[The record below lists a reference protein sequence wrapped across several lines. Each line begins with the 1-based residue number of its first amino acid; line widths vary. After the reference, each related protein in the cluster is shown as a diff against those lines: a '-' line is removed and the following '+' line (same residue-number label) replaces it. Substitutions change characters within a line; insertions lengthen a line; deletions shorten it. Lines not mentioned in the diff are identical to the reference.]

1 MVLLLRRVPLL
12 HHCPCS
18 ERLESRTAS
27 VVGDGVWAML
37 AARRAC
43 ALGIGLLSGGYA
55 KRKLERAGAYRVYE
69 DPTDLLRHIDE
80 VAVVKERGRYRG
92 LFCRDHPHYRKRAIE
107 AECSR
112 TERPSWASRLW
123 DQLEDAR

>member
-27 VVGDGVWAML
+27 VVGDGVWDML

-55 KRKLERAGAYRVYE
+55 KRSWSAQAPIACMK
-69 DPTDLLRHIDE
+69 I
-80 VAVVKERGRYRG
+80 
-92 LFCRDHPHYRKRAIE
+92 
-107 AECSR
+107 
-112 TERPSWASRLW
+112 RPIS
-123 DQLEDAR
+123 